1 VSPVRHL
8 FYGLDFKV
16 SNGMRILAVA
26 GSSGGHI
33 FPAVALLENFK
44 SKFPDAEALLLVP
57 RNNAARGL
65 DAAVFKVSYISV
77 TGIKPGF
84 SFQNIITLYNFFK
97 GSLETLFIMLEFR
110 PDTVIGFGSLA
121 CLPAVL
127 LAWLFR
133 IKIIIHEQNVMP
145 GAANKLLGIF
155 ADRIAVSFAQSKE
168 YFIRY
173 KNKVI
178 VTGNLLRRGLI
189 RIESKEARVFLGL
202 NPDKFTILAIGGSQG
217 SSSINAGFLGA
228 VSALSGKL
236 DFQVIHISGEKDFV
250 SLKGAYG
257 NLKIESRI
265 FAFFEAMQ
273 YVYSA
278 SDLVVSRAGATG
290 ITELIFFKLP
300 AIISPYPYAGE
311 HQAANAAILKNAG
324 AAYIVRDQD
333 LNKEQLAQIISGLIN
348 DRARLDKMRFAYRD
362 ILLPQAEDLLLQEVM
377 SLY

>member
-1 VSPVRHL
+1 
-8 FYGLDFKV
+8 
-16 SNGMRILAVA
+16 MRILAVT

-33 FPAVALLENFK
+33 FPAVALLENLK

-57 RNNAARGL
+57 RNNAVRGL

-77 TGIKPGF
+77 TSVKPGF

-133 IKIIIHEQNVMP
+133 IKIIIHEQNVIP
-145 GAANKLLGIF
+145 GAANRLLGIF

-168 YFIRY
+168 YFIRH
-173 KNKVI
+173 KDKVL
-178 VTGNLLRRGLI
+178 VTGNLLRRGLT
-189 RIESKEARVFLGL
+189 RIESKEARVNLGL

-217 SSSINAGFLGA
+217 SSSINAGFLEA

-273 YVYSA
+273 YAYSA
-278 SDLVVSRAGATG
+278 SDLAVSRAGATG

-300 AIISPYPYAGE
+300 AIISPYPYSGE

-324 AAYIVRDQD
+324 AALIVGDQD
-333 LNKEQLAQIISGLIN
+333 LHKEQLAQIIAGLIN
-348 DRARLDKMRFAYRD
+348 DRARLDKMRFAYGD
-362 ILLPQAEDLLLQEVM
+362 ILLPQAGDLLLQEIM